1 MEIQTKTKLDA
12 ALECLEKTDFTHARA
27 LIDESFSY
35 DFHSKEL
42 IFASD
47 CCNFWLPYIAK
58 LSSMETS
65 FEKGESLIAAWK
77 NFRSFIER
85 KTFVYKPALLAT
97 EIGIFSFALEQ
108 YKTLFDERD
117 AIQKAHIF
125 RKAGLCCK
133 KLGRFED
140 AKQCLRIANEASP
153 QTSEI
158 LCEFADCYA
167 LCGDERSAK
176 VLFREAFFIN
186 PETIDLDFLDS
197 ALITTLIQSVRE
209 KGFTGKVLL
218 EWLPVYARLW
228 QVFNITRPLQPQQLG
243 KLKQEI
249 YAVENELKDPASDA
263 KLLNPRLINLYLHLI
278 DNYVVQGNAQK
289 FIDDIRLKI
298 KILDSAIF
306 DLL

>member
-12 ALECLEKTDFTHARA
+12 ALECLEKTEIAKARMLIEDSFT
-27 LIDESFSY
+27 Y

-42 IFASD
+42 VFASD
-47 CCNFWLPYIAK
+47 CCNFWFPYINN
-58 LSSMETS
+58 LSFMETS

-77 NFRSFIER
+77 NFHLFIER
-85 KTFVYKPALLAT
+85 KEYVYRPALDAV

-117 AIQKAHIF
+117 AIQKSLIF
-125 RKAGLCCK
+125 RRAGLCCK

-140 AKQCLRIANEASP
+140 AKHCLAIANEASP

-176 VLFREAFFIN
+176 ILFREAFFIN
-186 PETIDLDFLDS
+186 PETIEADFLDS

-209 KGFTGKVLL
+209 KGYSGKVLL
-218 EWLPVYARLW
+218 EWIPVYGRLW
-228 QVFNITRPLQPQQLG
+228 HVFNITRPLQPQQLG

-278 DNYVVQGNAQK
+278 DNYIAFGNAQK